1 MFLTEVS
8 ILVKITRE
16 RNTSKHKQLI
26 REALAK
32 SQ

>member
-1 MFLTEVS
+1 MLLTEVS

-16 RNTSKHKQLI
+16 RDTLKHKQLI
-26 REALAK
+26 REALVK

>member
-1 MFLTEVS
+1 MPSTEFS

-16 RNTSKHKQLI
+16 RDTSKHKLFI

-32 SQ
+32 S